1 MARLSTK
8 AAFFSN
14 SHERGRF
21 WVDCGMISHPSYL
34 SHCAAPRWAPAPQ
47 AGRPTARAYR
57 RELTLT
63 ARYNFLYI
71 FRVCQVAV
79 MASITGTM
87 FMRTRQAPTSLLN
100 GQNFISVSFF
110 SVMFLFFN
118 GQTELTIAVSH
129 LHMSPQ
135 TPQLKIHCKF
145 QAGHIQIMCPRETEL
160 TAVQSWHADILAAY
174 RFPWALYQYA
184 AWHTQMQTPVMV
196 ALCR

>member
-1 MARLSTK
+1 MGTCTAGWQ
-8 AAFFSN
+8 A
-14 SHERGRF
+14 
-21 WVDCGMISHPSYL
+21 Y
-34 SHCAAPRWAPAPQ
+34 CAC
-47 AGRPTARAYR
+47 YR

-118 GQTELTIAVSH
+118 GQTELTIAVGH

-135 TPQLKIHCKF
+135 TPQLKLF
-145 QAGHIQIMCPRETEL
+145 LQIPG
-160 TAVQSWHADILAAY
+160 
-174 RFPWALYQYA
+174 
-184 AWHTQMQTPVMV
+184 
-196 ALCR
+196 

>member
-1 MARLSTK
+1 MGTCTAGWQ
-8 AAFFSN
+8 A
-14 SHERGRF
+14 
-21 WVDCGMISHPSYL
+21 Y
-34 SHCAAPRWAPAPQ
+34 CAC
-47 AGRPTARAYR
+47 YR

-118 GQTELTIAVSH
+118 GQTELTIAVGH

-135 TPQLKIHCKF
+135 TPQLKLYLQTPGWPHSKHVPKGNRAERC
-145 QAGHIQIMCPRETEL
+145 T
-160 TAVQSWHADILAAY
+160 ILA
-174 RFPWALYQYA
+174 
-184 AWHTQMQTPVMV
+184 
-196 ALCR
+196 C